1 MISLKYFLIKV
12 RDVKLMDVLSIFPM
26 ILAFILS
33 PFFKRKYK
41 NTWLITEEKY
51 EARDNGYWFFKNI
64 TEKHPEQKC
73 IYEKVQ
79 IFRLLKDGQM
89 ERGSAIKKYVD
100 ETFHVQND
108 YLFQLNPRE
117 YELVPQHIIDFCDS
131 EIEKLAN
138 RPQ

>member
-1 MISLKYFLIKV
+1 MISGFNYD
-12 RDVKLMDVLSIFPM
+12 DVYKLTQDIVKM
-26 ILAFILS
+26 IEI
-33 PFFKRKYK
+33 YK
-41 NTWLITEEKY
+41 NAKS
-51 EARDNGYWFFKNI
+51 G
-64 TEKHPEQKC
+64 
-73 IYEKVQ
+73 YEKVQ

-117 YELVPQHIIDFCDS
+117 YEIVPQHRMDFCDS